1 VAALTTLIWRSWT
14 SRMTQ
19 VPGVGSSEADVVQ
32 TAVVAQGHRAGLVDA
47 VVPNPLV
54 GVGVRGRAWQRFRH
68 RLVERGRGGAVGQG
82 SVRASVVVLAG
93 EVVEERLKFGDRGR
107 LDWLGA

>member
-1 VAALTTLIWRSWT
+1 MAALTTLIWRSWT

-19 VPGVGSSEADVVQ
+19 VPAWVRPRPMWCRRLF
-32 TAVVAQGHRAGLVDA
+32 VAQGHRAGLVDA